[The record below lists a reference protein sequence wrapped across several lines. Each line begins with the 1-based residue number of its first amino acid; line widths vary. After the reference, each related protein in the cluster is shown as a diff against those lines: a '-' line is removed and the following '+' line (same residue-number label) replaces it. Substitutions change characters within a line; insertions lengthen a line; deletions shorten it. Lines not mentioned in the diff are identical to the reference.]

1 MFLNNNS
8 FIKLFKSYSKLIFPS
23 LRDTDGGS
31 AHTSG
36 QEGSGTN
43 IGGGGNTAPSL
54 YDLTTKDMASIMRD
68 MGFSEADVQKYSGYV
83 PVYDPWKEEF
93 SQREMELGQE
103 RLGLER
109 QSVMNERDLSQQLY
123 GLGQESLMNQMSG
136 VTTSGE
142 QSLYDIFSQ
151 SSSVQGA
158 GLGSRANLTGR
169 ARSSVINQSAQQ
181 SDILSMQGQEQ
192 TARYGAAMEG
202 FESQLGLMGVEEQ
215 GLTMDYE
222 RDVTSAQQEYEDE
235 FWDFM
240 TFLQSEFEVGFM

>member
-23 LRDTDGGS
+23 IREASESSGSTGG
-31 AHTSG
+31 
-36 QEGSGTN
+36 GSGTN
-43 IGGGGNTAPSL
+43 LGMGGNTSPSL

-68 MGFSEADVQKYSGYV
+68 MGFSEDDIQKYSGYV

-151 SSSVQGA
+151 TSGVEGA
-158 GLGSRANLTGR
+158 GLGSRSNLTGR
-169 ARSSVINQSAQQ
+169 ARSSAINQSTQQ

-192 TARYGAAMEG
+192 TARYGAAMQG
-202 FESQLGLMGVEEQ
+202 FESQLGLMGVEEK

-222 RDVTSAQQEYEDE
+222 RDVTSSQQEYEDE

-240 TFLQSEFEVGFM
+240 TFLQTEFEVGFM